1 MRTTMILDQVLLERA
16 MKLTGISEKTAV
28 VHAGLQAL
36 ISHVS
41 ANRLA
46 QLGGSDAKAESA
58 PRRRDKK

>member
-1 MRTTMILDQVLLERA
+1 MILDEVLLERA

-36 ISHVS
+36 IAHVS

-46 QLGGSDAKAESA
+46 QLGGSDAKAEAATRKRSD
-58 PRRRDKK
+58 PR